1 MKNIHMITYLT
12 DGNTFAIKISPNCDT
27 AWKGSKFGVFW
38 GSYFPAF
45 SPNAGKKYE
54 PHKTPCQ
61 DTFHTVKGES
71 QYL

>member
-12 DGNTFAIKISPNCDT
+12 EGNTFAIKISPCDT
-27 AWKGSKFGVFW
+27 AWKGSKCGVFW

-45 SPNAGKKYE
+45 GLNAEKIRTSQNSVSG
-54 PHKTPCQ
+54 HIS
-61 DTFHTVKGES
+61 HSES